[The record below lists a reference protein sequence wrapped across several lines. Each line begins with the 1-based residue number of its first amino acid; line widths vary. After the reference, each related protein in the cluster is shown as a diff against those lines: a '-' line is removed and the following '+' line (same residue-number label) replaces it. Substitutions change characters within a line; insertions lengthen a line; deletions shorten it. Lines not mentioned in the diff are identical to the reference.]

1 MWNKLA
7 TYFRMNPARVSAYIS
22 ALVLYINKHFPG
34 LPLDIAIPS
43 VLIIIGFGEFA
54 QRAENRKTIQAL
66 YVESAADVP
75 DEAIIKKLCYNNS
88 RKKRR

>member
-1 MWNKLA
+1 MWNKIA
-7 TYFRMNPARVSAYIS
+7 AYFRMNPARVSAYIS
-22 ALVLYINKHFPG
+22 ALVLYINKRVPG

-54 QRAENRKTIQAL
+54 QRSENRKTIQAL
-66 YVESAADVP
+66 YTESAADIP
-75 DEAIIKKLCYNNS
+75 DEVIVKKLCYTKS

>member
-1 MWNKLA
+1 MWNKVA
-7 TYFRMNPARVSAYIS
+7 AYFRMNPSRISAYIS

-54 QRAENRKTIQAL
+54 QRAENRKTVEAL
-66 YVESAADVP
+66 YTESAADVP
-75 DEAIIKKLCYNNS
+75 DEAIVKKLCYNKS

>member
-1 MWNKLA
+1 
-7 TYFRMNPARVSAYIS
+7 MNPARVSAYIS